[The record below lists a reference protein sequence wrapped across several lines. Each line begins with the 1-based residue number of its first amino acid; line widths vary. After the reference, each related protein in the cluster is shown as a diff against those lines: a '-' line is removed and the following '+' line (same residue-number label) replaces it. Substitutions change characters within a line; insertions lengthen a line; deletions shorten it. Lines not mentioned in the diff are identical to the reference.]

1 MLNCTPMICMI
12 KANNFVER
20 GILIFKF
27 ECLQLR
33 DNFQFSL
40 IDFQELRMKHDEIR
54 DKKKLAQWI
63 NTYTHTSLLEVYT
76 ALSRDSGAIHLIGSF
91 FVFVTSYMS
100 PYVCRNRPKSAIFTA
115 LFSPRRM
122 LRAARSR
129 WTNPLPAKYSCLQG
143 KQKLNLAPRASLYPF
158 PFFFF
163 FFAHHGQREF
173 LTQLTRKATLES
185 VVGGRNSLRLLFHYL
200 VVPIFSSKYKWG
212 P

>member
-1 MLNCTPMICMI
+1 
-12 KANNFVER
+12 
-20 GILIFKF
+20 
-27 ECLQLR
+27 
-33 DNFQFSL
+33 
-40 IDFQELRMKHDEIR
+40 MKHDEIR

-63 NTYTHTSLLEVYT
+63 STYTHTSLLEVYT

-158 PFFFF
+158 LSFFFF
-163 FFAHHGQREF
+163 LRITVKESFDTVDKEGNLIKCGWRKEF
-173 LTQLTRKATLES
+173 LAPS
-185 VVGGRNSLRLLFHYL
+185 FPHL

>member
-20 GILIFKF
+20 GISNVYSCEII
-27 ECLQLR
+27 
-33 DNFQFSL
+33 FQFSL

-143 KQKLNLAPRASLYPF
+143 KQKLNLAPRASFYPF
-158 PFFFF
+158 LFFFF
-163 FFAHHGQREF
+163 CASRSKRV
-173 LTQLTRKATLES
+173 LTQLTRKATL
-185 VVGGRNSLRLLFHYL
+185 
-200 VVPIFSSKYKWG
+200 
-212 P
+212 

>member
-1 MLNCTPMICMI
+1 
-12 KANNFVER
+12 
-20 GILIFKF
+20 
-27 ECLQLR
+27 
-33 DNFQFSL
+33 
-40 IDFQELRMKHDEIR
+40 MKHDEIR

-63 NTYTHTSLLEVYT
+63 KTYTHTSLLEVYT

-91 FVFVTSYMS
+91 FVFVTLYMS

-158 PFFFF
+158 LSFLF

-173 LTQLTRKATLES
+173 WHSWQGRQPYKVWLEEGIPCASFFLT
-185 VVGGRNSLRLLFHYL
+185 
-200 VVPIFSSKYKWG
+200 
-212 P
+212 

>member
-12 KANNFVER
+12 EANNFVER

-33 DNFQFSL
+33 DNFPIFFDRLSRTQNEARRNKG
-40 IDFQELRMKHDEIR
+40 Q
-54 DKKKLAQWI
+54 AQWI
-63 NTYTHTSLLEVYT
+63 STYTHTSLLEVYT

-158 PFFFF
+158 LFIFFC
-163 FFAHHGQREF
+163 ASRSKRV
-173 LTQLTRKATLES
+173 LTQLTRKATL
-185 VVGGRNSLRLLFHYL
+185 
-200 VVPIFSSKYKWG
+200 
-212 P
+212 